1 MQIIRLQLKHFRCFA
16 DVTFSFEKPII
27 VIEGVNGSGKTSL
40 LEALHYLCYLRSFRT
55 YWPREL
61 MQFEQQNF
69 FIKAKF
75 ADEVGPH
82 ELQVGFTDKK
92 RLVKLDKKAITSY
105 KQLMDHYRIITI
117 TEDELGLIK
126 EGPEIRRNFL
136 DQAIAL
142 FKPDFLLTIRKL
154 RKLVEQRNALLKKGH
169 FTQESYQL
177 WTQQLWQH
185 SKTIQEER
193 TKMLNSLQRSTR
205 KLLKTHFPSLSIAFD
220 YKPKRISK
228 DDNSIESFLAK
239 NSQLQHDEAR
249 YGRSLFG
256 AHLDDFSIIFQDKRS
271 RNFASRGQQKLI
283 VLLINIAYA
292 QQLIKK
298 RGSVIMLIDD
308 FMTDFDQ
315 SRCTLLV
322 DILHQLGCQLIFTL
336 PSRHNFLVE
345 QLTGLGA
352 QSIKLPN

>member
-1 MQIIRLQLKHFRCFA
+1 VQITRLQLKHFRCFS

-27 VIEGVNGSGKTSL
+27 IIEGLNGSGKTSL

-55 YWPREL
+55 YWPKEL
-61 MQFEQQNF
+61 MQFDQQTF
-69 FIKAKF
+69 FIKAEF

-117 TEDELGLIK
+117 TEDDLGLIK
-126 EGPEIRRNFL
+126 EGPEVRRNFL

-169 FTQESYQL
+169 FSQESYQL

-185 SKTIQEER
+185 SKLIQAER
-193 TKMLNSLQRSTR
+193 TKMLRSLQSSTS
-205 KLLKTHFPSLSIAFD
+205 KLLKAHFPNLSITFD
-220 YKPKRISK
+220 YKPKRIAK
-228 DDNSIESFLAK
+228 DDSIESFMAK

-256 AHLDDFSIIFQDKRS
+256 AHLDDFAINFQDKRS

-283 VLLINIAYA
+283 VLLINIAHA
-292 QQLIKK
+292 QQLIKE
-298 RGSVIMLIDD
+298 RGSVIMLLDD

-315 SRCTLLV
+315 SRCVLLV

-336 PSRHNFLVE
+336 PWRQNFLVK
-345 QLTGLGA
+345 QLTSLGA
-352 QSIKLPN
+352 QSITLPN